1 MNKKDYLGAVTAK
14 VFDSDAKKSVI
25 SELEVH
31 IDEKT
36 DFFREIG
43 YDDEASEEKAI
54 DAMGE
59 TEEVASQFGML
70 HNDFYNPAADIILF
84 VIWIAMLGGGYYL
97 LKEYIFCDIGMS
109 SVILGASCLSFSL
122 MAGYCALSLFK
133 NKLLPV
139 ILSFFG
145 IGATGVF
152 NYFILLELDKKMG
165 ADLQGLIDFV
175 LKTEIPSSTNYPD
188 KNKVIAV
195 ISALL
200 LFAVIRFVFSL
211 AYNIKVKLLANN
223 RFDNKLMHM
232 FIRLSTLIAAVTLA
246 LSIFFGVKCYFDLN
260 SIKNEYYD
268 AYDYVIEM
276 SEKCDTKEDIIAFV
290 NNGEYPLEEDLDKD
304 GNLEGYSYAHNLV
317 WINIVFED
325 VSGKDEI
332 KEEKKEAID
341 KSIAESEDLVKS
353 YLSLSDDFTES
364 AEYKNLMNEYK
375 KAMSKSLKNA
385 VEREY
390 LSQTFCTIYL
400 SPRLSCFEN
409 SYDKVSTSF
418 LEIKGDDE
426 YALRNPEISKM
437 NTFEKYDYYKKI
449 QPAKLD
455 VNYYISDLA
464 HCSYDFEYVL
474 GSGKFKHIE
483 NYSAYK
489 PNEKIISLYDEIDR
503 VAEILSSEKKMSNSD
518 IAKKTGAKVEM
529 PEISREELEEQMSV
543 LGSLFDSMKE
553 FVLEQY
559 DNSIKYRF
567 DDWYFIVSGNSYQE
581 LYAYDNFDSLI
592 RTKTIRNEPKIKNF
606 EGDDGQKK
614 VRIDG
619 VYYDKLGYGYSL
631 ADYAPYYTSDGK
643 RYYYYCKTIKDETNT
658 IGDIKEYYITDR
670 KGEFYKADNAFIDES
685 GYICF
690 NVANLSYDEQSKTYK
705 SSDGRKYTKAFE
717 TSWDENGNLIF
728 TDDKYETTNSLY

>member
-14 VFDSDAKKSVI
+14 VFDSDAKKSVT

-43 YDDEASEEKAI
+43 YDEVSSEEKAI

-84 VIWIAMLGGGYYL
+84 VIWIALLGGGYYL

-165 ADLQGLIDFV
+165 DSLHGLIDFV
-175 LKTEIPSSTNYPD
+175 LKTEISDATNYPD
-188 KNKVIAV
+188 KNKVITV

-200 LFAVIRFVFSL
+200 LFAIIRFVFSL

-223 RFDNKLMHM
+223 RFDNKLMHV
-232 FIRLSTLIAAVTLA
+232 FIRLSTVIAAVALA

-317 WINIVFED
+317 WIDISFDGTDAASQYEEDMGGSAETYQDKLINDALASLDHPLDKKTICMIRFDPLLTEFGGSYDLISTEFLKINEEEENNFRSYVYTKNSNESNYNFYKSAKPFSLDIRYTTSTLSHCEYEFSYIFGEGKYKHIEEKSCLKENEILKRFYDKKDQITEIVNDNLNVDREEIARLTNSTFEIPDNIV
-325 VSGKDEI
+325 SR
-332 KEEKKEAID
+332 EE
-341 KSIAESEDLVKS
+341 
-353 YLSLSDDFTES
+353 Y
-364 AEYKNLMNEYK
+364 
-375 KAMSKSLKNA
+375 
-385 VEREY
+385 ER
-390 LSQTFCTIYL
+390 
-400 SPRLSCFEN
+400 RL
-409 SYDKVSTSF
+409 D
-418 LEIKGDDE
+418 
-426 YALRNPEISKM
+426 
-437 NTFEKYDYYKKI
+437 
-449 QPAKLD
+449 
-455 VNYYISDLA
+455 
-464 HCSYDFEYVL
+464 VL
-474 GSGKFKHIE
+474 GSKFKDKKE
-483 NYSAYK
+483 DYLAYYD
-489 PNEKIISLYDEIDR
+489 SLIKYIVDDNMYF
-503 VAEILSSEKKMSNSD
+503 ILSGKPYSSITFFGEGGVVIDVQN
-518 IAKKTGAKVEM
+518 
-529 PEISREELEEQMSV
+529 
-543 LGSLFDSMKE
+543 LGDKP
-553 FVLEQY
+553 V
-559 DNSIKYRF
+559 I
-567 DDWYFIVSGNSYQE
+567 SGNSIFSE
-581 LYAYDNFDSLI
+581 NTRL
-592 RTKTIRNEPKIKNF
+592 R
-606 EGDDGQKK
+606 
-614 VRIDG
+614 VDG
-619 VYYDKLGYGYSL
+619 VYYDKLGYCYSL
-631 ADYAPYYTSDGK
+631 SEHVPYYTANGK
-643 RYYYYCKTIKDETNT
+643 KYYYYCKTIKDETNT
-658 IGDIKEYYITDR
+658 VGDTKEYYITDR
-670 KGEFYKADNAFIDES
+670 KREFYKADNAFIDES

-690 NVANLSYDEQSKTYK
+690 NVANLSYDENLKVFK
-705 SSDGRKYTKAFE
+705 SPDGRKYTKAFE

>member
-14 VFDSDAKKSVI
+14 VFDSDAKKSVT

-43 YDDEASEEKAI
+43 YDDEASEEKSI
-54 DAMGE
+54 EAMGE

-84 VIWIAMLGGGYYL
+84 VIWVALLGGGYYL
-97 LKEYIFCDIGMS
+97 LKEYIFCDVGMS
-109 SVILGASCLSFSL
+109 SVILGASCLSCSL

-165 ADLQGLIDFV
+165 DSIQGLVDFI
-175 LKTEIPSSTNYPD
+175 LKTEIPNATNYPD
-188 KNKVIAV
+188 KNKVITV

-200 LFAVIRFVFSL
+200 LFAIIRFVFSL

-232 FIRLSTLIAAVTLA
+232 FIRLSTVIAAAALA

-325 VSGKDEI
+325 VSS
-332 KEEKKEAID
+332 KKEIYAEKQEYID
-341 KSIAESEDLVKS
+341 RVVEEAEEMLQK
-353 YLSLSDDFTES
+353 YLGVSDEQLNS
-364 AEYKNLMNEYK
+364 QRYKQYINEYTQEMRADLEK
-375 KAMSKSLKNA
+375 D

-390 LSQTFCTIYL
+390 LGQKFCTIYF
-400 SPRLSCFEN
+400 SPRLSCFDN
-409 SYDKVSTSF
+409 SYDRISTSF
-418 LEIKGDDE
+418 LKVVGEDE
-426 YALRNPEISKM
+426 YAFRDVEFNKSD
-437 NTFEKYDYYKKI
+437 NDEKYNFYKEHESS
-449 QPAKLD
+449 KLK
-455 VNYYISDLA
+455 VSYFISDLE
-464 HCSYDFEYVL
+464 HCNYDFEYVF
-474 GSGKFKHIE
+474 GSEKFKHIE
-483 NYSAYK
+483 NYTVYK
-489 PNEKIISLYDEIDR
+489 PNEKITALYDEIDR
-503 VAEILSSEKKMSNSD
+503 VAEILSSDNKMSSSD

-529 PEISREELEEQMSV
+529 PKISKEELEEQMSV
-543 LGSLFDSMKE
+543 LGSFFDSTKKYM
-553 FVLEQY
+553 LESY
-559 DNSIKYRF
+559 EMSIKYRF
-567 DDWYFIVSGNSYQE
+567 NDWYFVVAGNPYKE
-581 LYAYDNFDSLI
+581 IYAYDKYGSLI
-592 RTKTIRNEPKIKNF
+592 KTKKISNEPVIKNF
-606 EGDDGQKK
+606 EGSDGQKK
-614 VRIDG
+614 VRISG
-619 VYYDKLGYGYSL
+619 VYYDKLGYGYSQP
-631 ADYAPYYTSDGK
+631 DYAPYYTANGK
-643 RYYYYCKTIKDETNT
+643 KYYYYCKTIKDETNT
-658 IGDIKEYYITDR
+658 VGDTKEYYITDR
-670 KGEFYKADNAFIDES
+670 KREFYKADNAFIDES

-690 NVANLSYDEQSKTYK
+690 NVSNLSYDEQSKTYK
-705 SSDGRKYTKAFE
+705 SSDGCKYTKAFE